1 MSGERRSQ
9 SITVSA
15 KTVAEAIAEAER
27 RLGLAAGE
35 IDVTVLS
42 EGSKGFLGIGGEH
55 ARILAMPKAIMARRA
70 AEPLGRPVTLPVP
83 AAPTT
88 SPEPSPIAIPPPEAI
103 PIPSPKPD
111 PVYEHV
117 APPPA
122 TRPARATA
130 ETHEDAEHEPFSRP
144 SESAQRASDDRTADP
159 GHLAEGEPRP
169 PTRVDSLLVA
179 EVAIEVVRELLSR
192 MGLDAQATIRSTGN
206 PVVIDIAGDD
216 LGLLIGRHG
225 DTLGSLQY
233 LVNAIVGKRVHRW
246 CKVIVDVEHYRQR
259 REDTLRILANRQ
271 AARVRQTMG
280 EIALDPMPAA
290 ERRVVHMTLQ
300 NSPWVVTSSVGEE
313 PQRHVVI
320 APRPGAR

>member
-1 MSGERRSQ
+1 MTSERRSQ

-15 KTVAEAIAEAER
+15 KTVAEAIVEAER
-27 RLGLAAGE
+27 RLGLAQDE

-55 ARILAMPKAIMARRA
+55 ARILAMPKAILARRAPEPLGHAAAAPLSTAPATLPEPASIPSPSPEPRPLALRPPAEREAKASPPAAPAINVEARQNAEVGHEPLSRASEMARRA
-70 AEPLGRPVTLPVP
+70 SDNHTADAGEGAEDE
-83 AAPTT
+83 PT
-88 SPEPSPIAIPPPEAI
+88 
-103 PIPSPKPD
+103 
-111 PVYEHV
+111 
-117 APPPA
+117 PPA
-122 TRPARATA
+122 
-130 ETHEDAEHEPFSRP
+130 
-144 SESAQRASDDRTADP
+144 
-159 GHLAEGEPRP
+159 
-169 PTRVDSLLVA
+169 RVDSLLVA
-179 EVAIEVVRELLSR
+179 EVAVDVVRELLVR
-192 MGLDAQATIRSTGN
+192 IGIDARATIRSSGN

-271 AARVRQTMG
+271 ATRVRQTMQ

-290 ERRVVHMTLQ
+290 ERRVVHMALQ
-300 NSPWVVTSSVGEE
+300 NSPWVVTSSVGDE
-313 PQRHVVI
+313 PHRHVVI
-320 APRPGAR
+320 APRPDAR

>member
-1 MSGERRSQ
+1 MTIERRSQ

-15 KTVAEAIAEAER
+15 KTVAEAIGEAER
-27 RLGLAAGE
+27 RLGLAQDE
-35 IDVTVLS
+35 LDITVLS
-42 EGSKGFLGIGGEH
+42 EGSKGFLGIGGEN
-55 ARILAMPKAIMARRA
+55 ARILAMPKAILARRSAEPQARAAQPLPAAPVALPEPIAITAPVPIPHVERDASPVAPLTVPTEPRETGGA
-70 AEPLGRPVTLPVP
+70 AEPEPFSGP
-83 AAPTT
+83 AEMVRTAPTT
-88 SPEPSPIAIPPPEAI
+88 
-103 PIPSPKPD
+103 
-111 PVYEHV
+111 
-117 APPPA
+117 
-122 TRPARATA
+122 
-130 ETHEDAEHEPFSRP
+130 
-144 SESAQRASDDRTADP
+144 TADP
-159 GHLAEGEPRP
+159 TEDDEDEDEGAHPV
-169 PTRVDSLLVA
+169 RVDSLLVA
-179 EVAIEVVRELLSR
+179 EVAVDVVRELLVR

-271 AARVRQTMG
+271 ATRVRQSMR

-313 PQRHVVI
+313 PNRHVVI
-320 APRPGAR
+320 APRQGAR

>member
-55 ARILAMPKAIMARRA
+55 ARILAMPKAILARRA
-70 AEPLGRPVTLPVP
+70 PEPVGHAAAAPLPTAPAALPEPASIPSPSPEPRPLALRPIVERETKTSPP
-83 AAPTT
+83 AAP
-88 SPEPSPIAIPPPEAI
+88 SINVEAR
-103 PIPSPKPD
+103 
-111 PVYEHV
+111 H
-117 APPPA
+117 
-122 TRPARATA
+122 
-130 ETHEDAEHEPFSRP
+130 DADVGHEPFSRA
-144 SESAQRASDDRTADP
+144 SEMARRTADNHTADA
-159 GHLAEGEPRP
+159 GEEAEDEPTP
-169 PTRVDSLLVA
+169 PARVDSLLVA
-179 EVAIEVVRELLSR
+179 EVAVDVVRELLVR
-192 MGLDAQATIRSTGN
+192 IGIDARATIRSTGN

-271 AARVRQTMG
+271 ATRVRQTMQ

-300 NSPWVVTSSVGEE
+300 NSPWVVTSSVGDE
-313 PQRHVVI
+313 PHRHVVI
-320 APRPGAR
+320 APRPDAR